1 MKLLIIPAA
10 AGALALAVSYIAV
23 LFGCRV
29 PPRREEDVFFMP
41 DDEQYAPYR
50 EQSEKMIRAALAVPY
65 EDVFITS
72 FDGLRLHAKLY
83 TAADPKAPVQIMMHG
98 YKSAAE
104 RDFCGGLR
112 EGLDGGFNVLLVD
125 QRAHGESEGKY
136 LSFGINERFDC
147 LYWANYAAE
156 RFGSD
161 VKIYLYG
168 ISMGAATVLMASD
181 LPLPKSVSGIV
192 ADCGYTS
199 PRDIIISVLR
209 EHHVPAAR
217 LIYALARFGARLFCG
232 FDLSSAS
239 APDALRR
246 STIPVLFIHGDDDRF
261 VPCRMSRENYE
272 ASAAQHK
279 RLLIVPRAGHGL
291 SYMLDRTAYL
301 TALHEFSEATFQ
313 RR

>member
-1 MKLLIIPAA
+1 MKLLIAIPAA

-23 LFGCRV
+23 FFGCRV
-29 PPRREEDVFFMP
+29 PPRREEDVFYMP
-41 DDEQYAPYR
+41 DDEQYNPYR

-83 TAADPKAPVQIMMHG
+83 AAADPKAPVQIMMHG

-125 QRAHGESEGKY
+125 QRAHGESGGKY
-136 LSFGINERFDC
+136 LSFGVNERFDC
-147 LYWANYAAE
+147 LYWANYAAG
-156 RFGSD
+156 RFGDD

-168 ISMGAATVLMASD
+168 ISMGAATVLMAAD
-181 LPLPKSVSGIV
+181 LPLPKGVCGIV

-199 PRDIIISVLR
+199 PRDIILSVLR

-217 LIYALARFGARLFCG
+217 LIFALARLGARLFCG

-261 VPCRMSRENYE
+261 VPCRMSRENYQ
-272 ASAAQHK
+272 ASATHYNN
-279 RLLIVPRAGHGL
+279 LLITPHAGHRH
-291 SYMLDRTAYL
+291 RTMNNRQAYL
-301 TALHEFSEATFQ
+301 NATQ
-313 RR
+313 KN

>member
-1 MKLLIIPAA
+1 
-10 AGALALAVSYIAV
+10 
-23 LFGCRV
+23 
-29 PPRREEDVFFMP
+29 MP
-41 DDEQYAPYR
+41 DDEQYNPYR

-83 TAADPKAPVQIMMHG
+83 AAAGPKAPVQIMMHG

-125 QRAHGESEGKY
+125 QRAHGESGGKY
-136 LSFGINERFDC
+136 LSFGVNERFDC
-147 LYWANYAAE
+147 LYWANYAAG
-156 RFGSD
+156 RFGDD

-168 ISMGAATVLMASD
+168 ISMGAATVLMAAD
-181 LPLPKSVSGIV
+181 LPLPKGVCGIV

-199 PRDIIISVLR
+199 PRDIILSVLR

-217 LIYALARFGARLFCG
+217 LIFALARLGARLFCG

-272 ASAAQHK
+272 ASAAQYK
-279 RLLIVPRAGHGL
+279 RLLIVPHAGHGL
-291 SYMLDRTAYL
+291 SYMLDREAYL
-301 TALHEFSEATFQ
+301 TALHEFLRPLS
-313 RR
+313 